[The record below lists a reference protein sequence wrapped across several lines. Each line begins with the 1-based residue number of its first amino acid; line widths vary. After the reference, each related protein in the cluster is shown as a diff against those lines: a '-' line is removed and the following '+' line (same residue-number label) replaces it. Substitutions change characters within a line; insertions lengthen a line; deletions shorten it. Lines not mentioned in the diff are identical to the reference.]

1 MKRMLINATHAEEVR
16 VALITGH
23 RLYDFDLENR
33 TREQKKANI
42 YKGHVTRVEP
52 SLEAVFV
59 EYGAGRQGFLSMR
72 EIANSYYKADPR
84 QTSNIRELITEGT
97 ELLVQVEKEERGN
110 KGAALSTFISLAG
123 RYLVLMP
130 NNPKGGGISR
140 QISGAVRDE
149 LKEMLASLNVPR
161 GMSVIVRTAGIG
173 RTQEELQLDLQHLLD
188 LWSQI
193 QTTSNSGPS
202 PMLVH
207 QEAGVVTRAIR
218 DYLRDDVT
226 EILIDNEQAFNEA
239 YNFVKAVMPNQLDK
253 LQTYTLNEPLFAHFG
268 IESQIQTAYER
279 EVKLPAGGSIVIDQ
293 TEALVSIDINSAK
306 STRGH
311 DVEETALSTNLE
323 AAEEIARQLRLRD
336 IGGLVVIDF
345 IDMTKERNQRMV
357 EAKLREAT
365 QSDRARI
372 QFGQLSRFGLME
384 MSRQRL
390 RPSLEEATGYVC
402 PRCHGTG
409 MVRDLRSLSL
419 SIMRK
424 VEEIALKERHGE
436 VQVEVPVEI
445 AAFLLNEKRH
455 TLVYLEQSSSVRV
468 TVLPHPHL
476 ETPHY
481 QISYNPEGFAPSS
494 YERIE
499 TTRLSEKQLG
509 YASSEWHLEEETPA
523 AAIRPAAAPADK
535 NKAKPATVAA
545 TKAAPAEVVARPAV
559 ATPSSS
565 PCAWLENLFVQK
577 QASTT
582 DQARTANNA
591 AAAIEQM
598 INNGAVS
605 RGQFG
610 QINPQAA
617 SAEQNNAY
625 LSPAHAKAE
634 PRDYA
639 EKTAEKSA
647 DKDDRNQRNNKK
659 RSKYKDPRDN
669 AQDQTAQNDDNR
681 LERQDN
687 RQDNRNERQDNRNE
701 RQDNR
706 QDNRNER
713 LDSRQDNR
721 NERLDSRNERQ
732 DSRQD
737 NRNERLDN
745 RQDNRNERQD
755 NRQDNRNERQDNRQ
769 DNRNERQDNRQ
780 DNRNERQDNRPE
792 QQKRQPRRPQGNDQ
806 SFEST
811 VEGSV
816 PRRERNNQP
825 RPQRP
830 TRQRDQSVLNDQASA
845 AVEVA
850 TIIEPSTALTVELV
864 DAPRQNTT
872 TSAMLI
878 NIDQQ
883 QSEIVALDPVV
894 APQSQP
900 ARKAATQKSAATTV
914 EPTQTAVE
922 ANVVADA
929 DVVEVQAHVAEQQ
942 PVRRA
947 SNDPRSRSRQ
957 RQAQKT
963 AAKANP
969 ATVKI
974 NPSQVPTLA
983 QHTVGS
989 LIRHVYGEDC
999 SVLIE
1004 QFGLIPTFNRALIKF
1019 TDEYAAT
1026 AAAPVQS
1033 QVVVDDAQPVTRDVA
1048 VAKAKPEAE
1057 PAAVLDLT
1065 PPQPSADTRVANDP
1079 RERRRLAKMAA
1090 EQAFEQ
1096 AKLAHTQADNAKV
1109 EATTA
1114 QNAEVAE
1121 PEATVVDT
1129 AVVADSTSSEAEL
1142 VAVADSTTVQAVV
1155 EAPVAAPVVVE
1166 SVEAAPAVAP
1176 VEAEV
1181 PVEAEATV
1189 APVASA
1195 PAPVE
1200 SEIAPT
1206 KAVEAKAPSTAAEKA
1221 KITKAAAAKAKAQ
1234 EQQAD
1239 LALSTPE
1246 GDESKDAEADKPVRP
1261 RRPRGRPPKKATTPT
1276 AE

>member
-140 QISGAVRDE
+140 QISGAVREE

-173 RTQEELQLDLQHLLD
+173 RSQEELQLDLQHLLD
-188 LWSQI
+188 LWARI
-193 QTTSNSGPS
+193 QTTSTSGPS

-218 DYLRDDVT
+218 DYLRDDVA
-226 EILIDNEQAFNEA
+226 EILIDSEQAYNEA

-253 LQTYTLNEPLFAHFG
+253 LKTYTLNEPLFAHFA

-311 DVEETALSTNLE
+311 DVEDTALSTNLE

-357 EAKLREAT
+357 EAKLREST

-424 VEEIALKERHGE
+424 VEEIALRERQGE

-455 TLVYLEQSSSVRV
+455 TLVYLEQTSNVRV

-481 QISYNPEGFAPSS
+481 EITYNAEGFAPTS
-494 YERIE
+494 YERTE
-499 TTRLSEKQLG
+499 ATRSSEKELG
-509 YASSEWHLEEETPA
+509 YESSEWHLQEEPSIQTAPA
-523 AAIRPAAAPADK
+523 APQNDKNTKRKNVPAAQATQATAPAPVAQAQVAAPA
-535 NKAKPATVAA
+535 T
-545 TKAAPAEVVARPAV
+545 
-559 ATPSSS
+559 S

-577 QASTT
+577 QAVTI
-582 DQARTANNA
+582 DQSRTANNA

-598 INNGAVS
+598 VNGGAIS

-610 QINPQAA
+610 QVSHAA
-617 SAEQNNAY
+617 PVAVATPVVETNAY
-625 LSPAHAKAE
+625 ISHSPATKHE
-634 PRDYA
+634 PREVTERQL
-639 EKTAEKSA
+639 EKE
-647 DKDDRNQRNNKK
+647 DRPQRNNNKK
-659 RSKYKDPRDN
+659 PRNNKPREQRELNHDHHVTEEVTQTPRHEQRIDQRPERHDP
-669 AQDQTAQNDDNR
+669 
-681 LERQDN
+681 
-687 RQDNRNERQDNRNE
+687 
-701 RQDNR
+701 
-706 QDNRNER
+706 
-713 LDSRQDNR
+713 
-721 NERLDSRNERQ
+721 RQ
-732 DSRQD
+732 DSRHSEQ
-737 NRNERLDN
+737 RPERHDTREQ
-745 RQDNRNERQD
+745 RQDPRQERRDPRQDQRQERQD
-755 NRQDNRNERQDNRQ
+755 PRQDQRHEPRNEVHQEPR
-769 DNRNERQDNRQ
+769 
-780 DNRNERQDNRPE
+780 E
-792 QQKRQPRRPQGNDQ
+792 QKSRHPKRQHQNDAQFDATQPQDQQTIPRRD
-806 SFEST
+806 
-811 VEGSV
+811 
-816 PRRERNNQP
+816 RNAQ

-830 TRQRDQSVLNDQASA
+830 NRQRDPAALNEQAVVVTPDVTTTPQVKVDV
-845 AVEVA
+845 VEVPRHA
-850 TIIEPSTALTVELV
+850 EMKTALMV
-864 DAPRQNTT
+864 
-872 TSAMLI
+872 
-878 NIDQQ
+878 NIDEVK
-883 QSEIVALDPVV
+883 SEIVALNSTQPETLPAQAEVSMPAVVEPKPVV
-894 APQSQP
+894 ASTPTEAKTAAVVVPQ
-900 ARKAATQKSAATTV
+900 
-914 EPTQTAVE
+914 VE
-922 ANVVADA
+922 AVKATEN
-929 DVVEVQAHVAEQQ
+929 QQ
-942 PVRRA
+942 PVQRA
-947 SNDPRSRSRQ
+947 ANDPRQ
-957 RQAQKT
+957 RRRNKHKDTSKAKT
-963 AAKANP
+963 VAHK
-969 ATVKI
+969 V
-974 NPSQVPTLA
+974 NPSQVPALA
-983 QHTVGS
+983 QHTVIS
-989 LIRHVYGEDC
+989 LIRQVYGTDC

-1004 QFGLIPTFNRALIKF
+1004 QFGLIPTFNRALQKF

-1026 AAAPVQS
+1026 LTVASTEAVAEKK
-1033 QVVVDDAQPVTRDVA
+1033 PVTRDA
-1048 VAKAKPEAE
+1048 VVSNVKVEAE
-1057 PAAVLDLT
+1057 PAPVLDLN
-1065 PPQPSADTRVANDP
+1065 PPKPESDTRVANDP
-1079 RERRRLAKMAA
+1079 RERRRLAKLAA
-1090 EQAFEQ
+1090 EQAKQ
-1096 AKLAHTQADNAKV
+1096 ARLEEVAQVESTPAEKAVESEKVVTPTTEVPAAETV
-1109 EATTA
+1109 EAVT
-1114 QNAEVAE
+1114 AE
-1121 PEATVVDT
+1121 PEVSEVEVAKPTQKVTKVTESKEKAQVLETTET
-1129 AVVADSTSSEAEL
+1129 AIAKTSEPKVKVEQSAH
-1142 VAVADSTTVQAVV
+1142 TT
-1155 EAPVAAPVVVE
+1155 ETYE
-1166 SVEAAPAVAP
+1166 
-1176 VEAEV
+1176 
-1181 PVEAEATV
+1181 
-1189 APVASA
+1189 
-1195 PAPVE
+1195 
-1200 SEIAPT
+1200 
-1206 KAVEAKAPSTAAEKA
+1206 EAKDD
-1221 KITKAAAAKAKAQ
+1221 
-1234 EQQAD
+1234 AD
-1239 LALSTPE
+1239 T
-1246 GDESKDAEADKPVRP
+1246 DEEDKPIRP
-1261 RRPRGRPPKKATTPT
+1261 RRPRGRPPKKVTPPT
-1276 AE
+1276 PE

>member
-110 KGAALSTFISLAG
+110 KGAALSTYISLAG

-149 LKEMLASLNVPR
+149 LKEMLASLNIPR
-161 GMSVIVRTAGIG
+161 GMSIIVRTAGIG

-188 LWSQI
+188 LWNQI
-193 QTTSNSGPS
+193 QSTANSGPS

-226 EILIDNEQAFNEA
+226 EILIDNEQAYNEA

-279 EVKLPAGGSIVIDQ
+279 EVKLPSGGSIVIDQ

-311 DVEETALSTNLE
+311 DVEETALNTNLE

-345 IDMTKERNQRMV
+345 IDMGKERNQRMV
-357 EAKLREAT
+357 EAKLREST

-424 VEEIALKERHGE
+424 VEEIALRERHGE

-455 TLVYLEQSSSVRV
+455 SLVYLEQTSNVRV

-481 QISYNPEGFAPSS
+481 QISYNPEGFAPTS
-494 YERIE
+494 YERTE
-499 TTRLSEKQLG
+499 ATRLSEKELG
-509 YASSEWHLEEETPA
+509 YASSEWHLEEEPIQHKVTAPA
-523 AAIRPAAAPADK
+523 ATQKNQRKNNATTEKMPAA
-535 NKAKPATVAA
+535 T
-545 TKAAPAEVVARPAV
+545 AV
-559 ATPSSS
+559 ATAPQSS

-577 QASTT
+577 QATTT
-582 DQARTANNA
+582 DQSRNASSA

-598 INNGAVS
+598 INGGAVS

-610 QINPQAA
+610 QINSAA
-617 SAEQNNAY
+617 IVAPKPATAESSNAY
-625 LSPAHAKAE
+625 LSPNAAKAE
-634 PRDYA
+634 SRDYA
-639 EKTAEKSA
+639 EKAQEREERSQ
-647 DKDDRNQRNNKK
+647 QRNNKK
-659 RSKYKDPRDN
+659 RNKGKEQREATTE
-669 AQDQTAQNDDNR
+669 AQVANTEEQ
-681 LERQDN
+681 LPH
-687 RQDNRNERQDNRNE
+687 
-701 RQDNR
+701 
-706 QDNRNER
+706 
-713 LDSRQDNR
+713 SRQEQR
-721 NERLDSRNERQ
+721 REHRQ
-732 DSRQD
+732 ELREQK
-737 NRNERLDN
+737 
-745 RQDNRNERQD
+745 
-755 NRQDNRNERQDNRQ
+755 
-769 DNRNERQDNRQ
+769 
-780 DNRNERQDNRPE
+780 RP
-792 QQKRQPRRPQGNDQ
+792 QKRQQQQEQNFDAP
-806 SFEST
+806 
-811 VEGSV
+811 VENAV
-816 PRRERNNQP
+816 PRRDRNQQQRPP
-825 RPQRP
+825 RPV
-830 TRQRDQSVLNDQASA
+830 RQRDPSVLNDQAKQTVAPVA
-845 AVEVA
+845 ATEAQLTVNVVDVPKQAEM
-850 TIIEPSTALTVELV
+850 STALLV
-864 DAPRQNTT
+864 NV
-872 TSAMLI
+872 
-878 NIDQQ
+878 DQQ
-883 QSEIVALDPVV
+883 QREIIAINQQAGAPVAQVQAVENAPSAKTQRSKPQATSGQKTAENVTAPVTETV
-894 APQSQP
+894 TAEAQERVTEQP
-900 ARKAATQKSAATTV
+900 A
-914 EPTQTAVE
+914 
-922 ANVVADA
+922 
-929 DVVEVQAHVAEQQ
+929 
-942 PVRRA
+942 RRA
-947 SNDPRSRSRQ
+947 SNDPRSRRRQ
-957 RQAQKT
+957 RDMQRNARTETTNKLS
-963 AAKANP
+963 
-969 ATVKI
+969 
-974 NPSQVPTLA
+974 PSQVPTLA
-983 QHTVGS
+983 QYTVGS

-1004 QFGLIPTFNRALIKF
+1004 QFGLIPTFNRALLKF
-1019 TDEYAAT
+1019 TEQYVASLAAT
-1026 AAAPVQS
+1026 QETPVARS
-1033 QVVVDDAQPVTRDVA
+1033 NQPVTRDVA
-1048 VAKAKPEAE
+1048 VTKAQHEAE
-1057 PAAVLDLT
+1057 PAPVLDLE
-1065 PPQPSADTRVANDP
+1065 PPKPVVKNRVANDP
-1079 RERRRLAKMAA
+1079 RERRRLAKLAA

-1096 AKLAHTQADNAKV
+1096 AKSEQKPLEAQASDTSTTAEAKSETSIANVEVAAETATDTVV
-1109 EATTA
+1109 EATNTTTTTD
-1114 QNAEVAE
+1114 QNVAN
-1121 PEATVVDT
+1121 V
-1129 AVVADSTSSEAEL
+1129 
-1142 VAVADSTTVQAVV
+1142 
-1155 EAPVAAPVVVE
+1155 
-1166 SVEAAPAVAP
+1166 VAP
-1176 VEAEV
+1176 VEAAVETTVTESVETSTSPAAEPEVSAETESKPRPAKKVAPAEKKEV
-1181 PVEAEATV
+1181 PAT
-1189 APVASA
+1189 
-1195 PAPVE
+1195 
-1200 SEIAPT
+1200 T
-1206 KAVEAKAPSTAAEKA
+1206 TDD
-1221 KITKAAAAKAKAQ
+1221 AQ
-1234 EQQAD
+1234 QD
-1239 LALSTPE
+1239 LALAAPE
-1246 GDESKDAEADKPVRP
+1246 AEKPARP
-1261 RRPRGRPPKKATTPT
+1261 RRPRGRPPKKAPTT

>member
-1 MKRMLINATHAEEVR
+1 MSCVSLLGATPMKRMLINATHAEEVR

-140 QISGAVRDE
+140 QISGSVREE

-173 RTQEELQLDLQHLLD
+173 RSQEELQLDLQHLLD
-188 LWSQI
+188 LWTRI
-193 QTTSNSGPS
+193 QSTANSGPS

-218 DYLRDDVT
+218 DYLRDDVA
-226 EILIDNEQAFNEA
+226 EILIDSEQAYNEA

-253 LQTYTLNEPLFAHFG
+253 LKTYTLNEPLFAHFG

-311 DVEETALSTNLE
+311 DVEETALNTNLE

-424 VEEIALKERHGE
+424 VEEIALRERQGE

-455 TLVYLEQSSSVRV
+455 SLVYLEQTSNVRV

-481 QISYNPEGFAPSS
+481 EISFNPEGFAPTS
-494 YERIE
+494 YERTE
-499 TTRLSEKQLG
+499 ATRSSEKELG
-509 YASSEWHLEEETPA
+509 YESSEWHLEEEQQQALQAQAPA
-523 AAIRPAAAPADK
+523 QQDKNAKRKNNASAQQNAPQKAAAPA
-535 NKAKPATVAA
+535 AV
-545 TKAAPAEVVARPAV
+545 V
-559 ATPSSS
+559 ATPTTS

-577 QASTT
+577 QASTI
-582 DQARTANNA
+582 DQSRTANNA

-598 INNGAVS
+598 VNGGAIS

-610 QINPQAA
+610 QITPVAPVA
-617 SAEQNNAY
+617 VEARPVADTNAY
-625 LSPAHAKAE
+625 LTHSSVAKPE
-634 PRDYA
+634 LHVERA
-639 EKTAEKSA
+639 EKEE
-647 DKDDRNQRNNKK
+647 RPQRNNKK
-659 RSKYKDPRDN
+659 NRNKQRDN
-669 AQDQTAQNDDNR
+669 REQVQEHHVIEEVVQLSRQEQRNEQRQERA
-681 LERQDN
+681 ERQD
-687 RQDNRNERQDNRNE
+687 QNRNERQERGENSRQERQERNENGRDNRE
-701 RQDNR
+701 K
-706 QDNRNER
+706 
-713 LDSRQDNR
+713 
-721 NERLDSRNERQ
+721 SRN
-732 DSRQD
+732 
-737 NRNERLDN
+737 
-745 RQDNRNERQD
+745 
-755 NRQDNRNERQDNRQ
+755 
-769 DNRNERQDNRQ
+769 
-780 DNRNERQDNRPE
+780 
-792 QQKRQPRRPQGNDQ
+792 QKRQQQNEQ
-806 SFEST
+806 SFDAQAEQ
-811 VEGSV
+811 SV
-816 PRRERNNQP
+816 PRRDRNA
-825 RPQRP
+825 QRP
-830 TRQRDQSVLNDQASA
+830 NRPNRHRDPSVLNDQATQTP
-845 AVEVA
+845 AVEAVQQPKVDLVDVPRNA
-850 TIIEPSTALTVELV
+850 DLTTALVV
-864 DAPRQNTT
+864 
-872 TSAMLI
+872 
-878 NIDQQ
+878 NIDEAK
-883 QSEIVALDPVV
+883 SEIVALAPTQVVEAPAVVAEKLVAQPVV
-894 APQSQP
+894 EAPKAVVQE
-900 ARKAATQKSAATTV
+900 AATAPAAAEAPVEVAAT
-914 EPTQTAVE
+914 P
-922 ANVVADA
+922 
-929 DVVEVQAHVAEQQ
+929 QQ
-942 PVRRA
+942 PVQRA
-947 SNDPRSRSRQ
+947 SNDPRSRRRNKHRDQ
-957 RQAQKT
+957 QAK
-963 AAKANP
+963 P
-969 ATVKI
+969 AIPKI

-983 QHTVGS
+983 QHTVSS
-989 LIRHVYGEDC
+989 LIRHVYGDDC

-1004 QFGLIPTFNRALIKF
+1004 QFGLIPTFNRALQKF
-1019 TDEYAAT
+1019 TEAYIAT
-1026 AAAPVQS
+1026 LTVQTAES
-1033 QVVVDDAQPVTRDVA
+1033 AVEKKPVTRDA
-1048 VAKAKPEAE
+1048 VIEKVQVEAE
-1057 PAAVLDLT
+1057 PAPVLDLT
-1065 PPQPSADTRVANDP
+1065 PPKPVSTSRVANDP
-1079 RERRRLAKMAA
+1079 RERRRLAKLAA
-1090 EQAFEQ
+1090 EQAKQ
-1096 AKLAHTQADNAKV
+1096 AKLEELSAEANATARPETTEVKAEVKAEATV
-1109 EATTA
+1109 EATPAPAQETA
-1114 QNAEVAE
+1114 KEATEEAVATPTEATPAVAE
-1121 PEATVVDT
+1121 H
-1129 AVVADSTSSEAEL
+1129 S
-1142 VAVADSTTVQAVV
+1142 QAVV
-1155 EAPVAAPVVVE
+1155 EAAKTEAQATTEAPVAATENTVTP
-1166 SVEAAPAVAP
+1166 EAAVVSEQEPASKKSQ
-1176 VEAEV
+1176 AE
-1181 PVEAEATV
+1181 
-1189 APVASA
+1189 
-1195 PAPVE
+1195 
-1200 SEIAPT
+1200 
-1206 KAVEAKAPSTAAEKA
+1206 
-1221 KITKAAAAKAKAQ
+1221 
-1234 EQQAD
+1234 
-1239 LALSTPE
+1239 
-1246 GDESKDAEADKPVRP
+1246 DAERVEEDKPVRP
-1261 RRPRGRPPKKATTPT
+1261 RRPRGRPPKKANPS

>member
-140 QISGAVRDE
+140 QISGSVREE

-173 RTQEELQLDLQHLLD
+173 RSQEELQLDLQHLLD
-188 LWSQI
+188 LWARIQSQA
-193 QTTSNSGPS
+193 SSGPS

-218 DYLRDDVT
+218 DYLRDDVA
-226 EILIDNEQAFNEA
+226 EILIDSEQAYNEA

-253 LQTYTLNEPLFAHFG
+253 LKTYTLNEPLFAHFG

-311 DVEETALSTNLE
+311 DVEETALNTNLE

-424 VEEIALKERHGE
+424 VEEIALRERQGE

-455 TLVYLEQSSSVRV
+455 SLVYLEQTSNVRV

-481 QISYNPEGFAPSS
+481 EISFNPEGFAPTS
-494 YERIE
+494 YERTE
-499 TTRLSEKQLG
+499 ATRNSEKELG
-509 YASSEWHLEEETPA
+509 YESSEWHLEEEQHVQH
-523 AAIRPAAAPADK
+523 APAPAQQDK
-535 NKAKPATVAA
+535 NAKRKPGAPAPQHTTQKPAQA
-545 TKAAPAEVVARPAV
+545 AV
-559 ATPSSS
+559 ATPSTS

-577 QASTT
+577 QAATI
-582 DQARTANNA
+582 DQSRTANNA

-598 INNGAVS
+598 VNGGAVS

-610 QINPQAA
+610 QVSHTAPVAVETRKA
-617 SAEQNNAY
+617 PETNAY
-625 LSPAHAKAE
+625 ISHSPVAKNDV
-634 PRDYA
+634 RDGTDRA
-639 EKTAEKSA
+639 EKE
-647 DKDDRNQRNNKK
+647 DRPQRSNNKKPRNNKQ
-659 RSKYKDPRDN
+659 RDN
-669 AQDQTAQNDDNR
+669 REHAQDQHVIEEVVQTTRQEHRHEQRQERHEAPRQDNQR
-681 LERQDN
+681 HDNVRQDSMRQENPRQDN
-687 RQDNRNERQDNRNE
+687 RHEQRNEPREQKPRNPK
-701 RQDNR
+701 
-706 QDNRNER
+706 
-713 LDSRQDNR
+713 
-721 NERLDSRNERQ
+721 
-732 DSRQD
+732 
-737 NRNERLDN
+737 
-745 RQDNRNERQD
+745 
-755 NRQDNRNERQDNRQ
+755 
-769 DNRNERQDNRQ
+769 
-780 DNRNERQDNRPE
+780 RPHQNE
-792 QQKRQPRRPQGNDQ
+792 QQFDAQNEQA
-806 SFEST
+806 
-811 VEGSV
+811 V
-816 PRRERNNQP
+816 PRRDRNAQRPP
-825 RPQRP
+825 RPNRH
-830 TRQRDQSVLNDQASA
+830 RDQSVLNEQPAPVVVDNTQQLK
-845 AVEVA
+845 VDM
-850 TIIEPSTALTVELV
+850 V
-864 DAPRQNTT
+864 DAPHNNNLTT
-872 TSAMLI
+872 ALVV
-878 NIDQQ
+878 NLDQAK
-883 QSEIVALDPVV
+883 SEIIALNPAVQTAPVEVV
-894 APQSQP
+894 ATPVTLAP
-900 ARKAATQKSAATTV
+900 
-914 EPTQTAVE
+914 
-922 ANVVADA
+922 
-929 DVVEVQAHVAEQQ
+929 VAEVAKVEEPKIAEAETKQPESKQAEQAQQ

-947 SNDPRSRSRQ
+947 SNDPRQNRRNKQ
-957 RQAQKT
+957 RDNK
-963 AAKANP
+963 AKVVAP
-969 ATVKI
+969 KV
-974 NPSQVPTLA
+974 NPSQVPTLG
-983 QHTVGS
+983 QYTVSS
-989 LIRHVYGEDC
+989 LIRHVYGDDC

-1004 QFGLIPTFNRALIKF
+1004 QFGLIPTFNRALQKF
-1019 TDEYAAT
+1019 TEAYTAT
-1026 AAAPVQS
+1026 LTVES
-1033 QVVVDDAQPVTRDVA
+1033 TDTTEEKKPVTRDV
-1048 VAKAKPEAE
+1048 VVTKVQVEAE
-1057 PAAVLDLT
+1057 PAPVLNLT
-1065 PPQPSADTRVANDP
+1065 PPKPASDNRVANDP
-1079 RERRRLAKMAA
+1079 RERRRLAKLAA
-1090 EQAFEQ
+1090 EQAKQ
-1096 AKLAHTQADNAKV
+1096 ARVEEAHA
-1109 EATTA
+1109 
-1114 QNAEVAE
+1114 
-1121 PEATVVDT
+1121 
-1129 AVVADSTSSEAEL
+1129 
-1142 VAVADSTTVQAVV
+1142 V
-1155 EAPVAAPVVVE
+1155 EAPAVVPAVEEPVVASTEVAPTIE
-1166 SVEAAPAVAP
+1166 TEAAVD
-1176 VEAEV
+1176 VSIDEK
-1181 PVEAEATV
+1181 VEAEATV
-1189 APVASA
+1189 
-1195 PAPVE
+1195 PVE
-1200 SEIAPT
+1200 NTVTETTTPVVAETET
-1206 KAVEAKAPSTAAEKA
+1206 KKEEKA
-1221 KITKAAAAKAKAQ
+1221 
-1234 EQQAD
+1234 
-1239 LALSTPE
+1239 STTNPKVE
-1246 GDESKDAEADKPVRP
+1246 PSNSEELKDDAELSDEDKPVRP
-1261 RRPRGRPPKKATTPT
+1261 RRPRGRPPKKVTPPT
-1276 AE
+1276 EE